1 MTSWHSVTGEF
12 CESLE
17 FGKPEYANAFSSLAI
32 CMFGFF
38 GLFLSNGSEL
48 LSRFIYALIATNSIG
63 SFGYHW
69 TLEFGWGIVDQGS
82 MLIAV
87 VIGNIMLY
95 DEIMITWFHQKK
107 YSLRFYT
114 CLSGLMMYLFSI
126 YLIFTLSLLGVP
138 TLGHA
143 FSILFAVP
151 MLTLIPGILI
161 SRYITHKKFVVEHPE
176 VFKYMWI
183 GILMVV
189 VVAIIWFVTE
199 FLCKLP
205 QNHWMAYLFAHPIWH
220 FGMSY
225 GIHMIV
231 QVLIFLKNIRQGRSP
246 YLYGQDINQNSC
258 CSRFKKYFYKFV
270 PIVDCYDYEK
280 NDQSFDYLNKNVP
293 LSNF

>member
-32 CMFGFF
+32 GMFGFF

-95 DEIMITWFHQKK
+95 DEIIITLCRQKNYCLK
-107 YSLRFYT
+107 YYT
-114 CLSGLMMYLFSI
+114 CLSGLIMYLFSI

-151 MLTLIPGILI
+151 MVTLIPGILI
-161 SRYITHKKFVVEHPE
+161 TRYITHKKFVQEHPE
-176 VFKYMWI
+176 VFRYIWI
-183 GILMVV
+183 GILIVV
-189 VVAIIWFVTE
+189 VVAILWFVTE
-199 FLCKLP
+199 FLCKQP
-205 QNHWMAYLFAHPIWH
+205 QNHWMAYLYAHPIWH
-220 FGMSY
+220 IGMSY
-225 GIHMIV
+225 GIHMII
-231 QVLIFLKNIRQGRSP
+231 QVLIFLKNIRQGRRP
-246 YLYGQDINQNSC
+246 FLYGQNISGDDC
-258 CSRFKKYFYKFV
+258 CTKFQVYFYKLV
-270 PIVDCYDYEK
+270 PIVDCMGYRRNEVNNFN
-280 NDQSFDYLNKNVP
+280 ND
-293 LSNF
+293 LSMMDL

>member
-17 FGKPEYANAFSSLAI
+17 FGKPEYANAFSSLFI
-32 CMFGFF
+32 GVFGFL
-38 GLFLSNGSEL
+38 GLFLSDGSEL
-48 LSRFIYALIATNSIG
+48 LSRLIYALIATNSIG

-95 DEIMITWFHQKK
+95 DEIMMTLCRQKK

-114 CLSGLMMYLFSI
+114 SISGLIMYLFSI

-143 FSILFAVP
+143 FSILFAIP
-151 MLTLIPGILI
+151 MLTLIPGICI
-161 SRYITHKKFVVEHPE
+161 SRYITHKKYAQEHPE

-183 GILMVV
+183 GITIAIT
-189 VVAIIWFVTE
+189 VAIIWFVTE
-199 FLCKLP
+199 LLCKKP
-205 QNHWMAYLFAHPIWH
+205 HNHWMAYLFAHPIWH
-220 FGMSY
+220 LGMSY

-231 QVLIFLKNIRQGRSP
+231 QVLIFLKNIRQGRHP
-246 YLYGQDINQNSC
+246 YLYGRNIVVKDC
-258 CSRFKKYFYKFV
+258 CSRFLYCFYQMV
-270 PIVDCYDYEK
+270 PIIDCNEYLLE
-280 NDQSFDYLNKNVP
+280 NQSIEYINTEL
-293 LSNF
+293 